1 MDSNKFYKIV
11 IAILLLLV
19 VWISWRLEYIK
30 GKSSDESDMLR
41 KSIIK
46 SDSLTKEAAGRYAK
60 LVDYYYSERDLKKQ
74 LKDSNLDLYKIV
86 KKQNERILS
95 LTGAVI
101 TLQGK
106 VDDGQGTI
114 DPIDTSKIN
123 LSLNYPDRNNP
134 FINWKGTVDR
144 VNAKYSGEWKF
155 GSLPIQIVVTEDTR
169 GIWKHRIVG
178 PEWLIIDS
186 LDIHSLPPDKYTP
199 TVDRKLQFMVGGGYS
214 RTISNPNW
222 GTINLGVGLS
232 IVNKHNII
240 VNVNTRQE
248 LGVNYYYKFRAVKDR
263 K

>member
-1 MDSNKFYKIV
+1 MDSNKFYKIT

-19 VWISWRLEYIK
+19 IWISWRLEHIK
-30 GKSSDESDMLR
+30 GRYSDESDMLR
-41 KSIIK
+41 KSIIAA
-46 SDSLTKEAAGRYAK
+46 DSLVKEADGRYAK
-60 LVDYYYSERDLKKQ
+60 LVNYYNSEKDLKKQ
-74 LKDSNLDLYKIV
+74 LKESNDNLYKII

-95 LTGAVI
+95 LTNTVI

-106 VDDGQGTI
+106 IDSGQGTI
-114 DPIDTSKIN
+114 DPTDTSKIL
-123 LSLNYPDRNNP
+123 LSLNYPEKNDP
-134 FINWKGTVDR
+134 FINWSGMVDR
-144 VNAKYSGEWKF
+144 VTAKYNGEWKF

-169 GIWKHRIVG
+169 GLWKHRIVG

-186 LDIHSLPPDKYTP
+186 LSVNSLPPDEYTS

-222 GTINLGVGLS
+222 GTINFGVGLS

-248 LGVNYYYKFRAVKDR
+248 LGVNYYYKFKAVKDR